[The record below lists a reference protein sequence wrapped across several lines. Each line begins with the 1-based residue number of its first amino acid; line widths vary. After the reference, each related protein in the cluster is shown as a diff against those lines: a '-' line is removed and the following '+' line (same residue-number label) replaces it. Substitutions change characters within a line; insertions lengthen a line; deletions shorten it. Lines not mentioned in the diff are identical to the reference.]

1 MKWAFVFCLGKQ
13 TNKQAKK
20 QTNNCLLLAGR
31 VQNRNWADRFFQ
43 LTTLSQGTGAY
54 RMWQCGPVP
63 REEATSMVPA

>member
-1 MKWAFVFCLGKQ
+1 VFCPGKQ

-31 VQNRNWADRFFQ
+31 VQNRNWADRFFSAYN
-43 LTTLSQGTGAY
+43 SQSRDRRGAY